1 MIPLDINFASNY
13 KIYSQ
18 FTGSAIM
25 QSLVWAALSG
35 WFVVVFAAGVAGVFV
50 GSPGQPPLAIL
61 VGATLPLLAFT
72 VAYRRSR
79 PFRDL
84 VLTADLRLLTAAQAW
99 RAGGLIFLAFHAYGL
114 LPGLFA
120 WPAGLGDIAVGV
132 TAPWVAAALIRDPA
146 FAADDRFA
154 AWNVLGILDLLVA
167 VGTGALS
174 SGLVPGLTAVR
185 STPMSQM
192 PLVLI
197 PGFLVPLFVM
207 LHVTAL
213 VQWRQ
218 GRQAQARIPAFTR
231 R

>member
-1 MIPLDINFASNY
+1 MR
-13 KIYSQ
+13 
-18 FTGSAIM
+18 T
-25 QSLVWAALSG
+25 LVWAAVSG
-35 WFVVVFAAGVAGVFV
+35 WFVAVFAAGAAGLFVAP
-50 GSPGQPPLAIL
+50 PGQPPLAI
-61 VGATLPLLAFT
+61 VAGATLPLLAFAL
-72 VAYRRSR
+72 AYRGSR

-84 VLTADLRLLTAAQAW
+84 VLAADLRLLTGAQAW

-146 FAADDRFA
+146 FVGDDRFA
-154 AWNVLGILDLLVA
+154 GWHVLGILDLVVA

-174 SGLVPGLTAVR
+174 SGVVPGLTTVR

-213 VQWRQ
+213 VQWRRARQ
-218 GRQAQARIPAFTR
+218 GEARLVALSPR
-231 R
+231 